1 MLPVAKCVANAEDIG
16 MRSILVAEYFAFV
29 VGPALGLSLNDLYP
43 FGDQAGDTA
52 MNKNDDGSSP
62 DIPIS
67 TLFPFFNHQHTKL
80 IVNTNGVISFLRPVG
95 TYTPNPFPI
104 ANDARMIAPF
114 WADIDTTRG
123 GTVWYRETTND
134 TMLDRATDEVRAY
147 FPDFFRFRAS
157 WVFIAT
163 WDRVAF
169 FGCSGGGCSK
179 NNTFQ
184 AVLITN
190 GQHSF
195 TIYNYEDIQWTTGT
209 ASRGNSTTGLGG
221 TPAQVGFNA
230 GDGIVSFTVNASRSP
245 DIVNVDEDSNVDIPG
260 KFAFRIDASDISD
273 GGCNTKGRLTITPR
287 YGPMLGGQYLV
298 ISGPCIEPGATIE
311 LTFLGL
317 PDKKNCERKTEFSMA
332 CITPMF
338 LYTGDAIVQVVIE
351 DQQGDRKTFLGRYTI
366 INPAD
371 SKHRAYRHSASDWF
385 SGRQQISW
393 DPDVAELKDDEKVD
407 IHLFYLKEEGNRG
420 LKWQKE
426 ILKQGVQRLLGT
438 TELFLPTSGYALAVR
453 VTSSP
458 QRNDQFERGIWSDI
472 FPLALRSDQA
482 YSLCKNWLNT
492 EVQLPPLPS
501 DDVQP
506 CPCTLDQALLDIVR
520 FQPDPDCNI
529 FNRNSQFSRTGN
541 CLHRRDAAH
550 CIRLTDLG
558 QQMDNLCCYD
568 SSNNLIDSRLKEG
581 GSLQRYHY
589 LGGSR
594 IYPYLTNFYFD
605 VLPFLH
611 CCRYTR
617 NGYNV
622 VSGGNIVVAENICPR
637 FFTHRK
643 YSSCENY
650 EPPRPARTNG
660 DPHITTLDGYSYTFN
675 GVGEF
680 VYLKTTDG
688 TFQSQIRFEQFRKE
702 NGDLVD
708 ASVCTAIATQHTNTS
723 GVVEV
728 RLNSIRTADILVDGE
743 VIDFDESN
751 AHQFPGAFVLQIA
764 SNDSNINSTKK
775 EFIVSFTEIG
785 IAFKAI
791 ASSKVLNI
799 LPIVGN
805 KSLAGSLRGLL
816 GDFDENPNNDL
827 QTDSGRILYPNS
839 STEQIFDD
847 FGVSWRI
854 TENSSLFTYE
864 PGKSYDDYQLR
875 SFRPA
880 FSLPTNLPPEG
891 VDLCGTDQECA
902 FDYAVTDS
910 ADLAAETLQIT
921 VIFNTSVEASYEIK
935 NCANLPSVV
944 GGVWNASSTLEGSNA
959 TFSCY
964 PGYEMDGESNIVSCR
979 NNSWGDFGNFSCV
992 QINTSSTL
1000 EVTPTLFTTEK
1011 ETSIPTTST
1020 FKEIITTTTMEAT
1033 TTTEDVLTT
1042 TMTTTSETEEI
1053 STTTDIPITSTSQ
1066 TSTTSLPTTST
1077 SQTSTTSIPPTST
1090 TQTSTMTST
1099 KQWTT
1104 AEISKST
1111 DQPTIF
1117 TTEKTSTTTYK
1128 PTALTTQSTTAKQT
1142 TSTTEETS
1150 ITTPNQPKS
1159 STESTTTTQTIS
1171 TTEDASTEPSHQTKT
1186 WTTNVSTISVTHQT
1200 STLNIKE
1207 TLQQFDEQFNKILP
1221 YVIGGVVVIIVLSVV
1236 VGILFLRRFVQLKKK
1251 KNNSSGTYT
1260 HTDGFTF
1267 YSHETNK

>member
-1 MLPVAKCVANAEDIG
+1 M
-16 MRSILVAEYFAFV
+16 
-29 VGPALGLSLNDLYP
+29 
-43 FGDQAGDTA
+43 
-52 MNKNDDGSSP
+52 
-62 DIPIS
+62 
-67 TLFPFFNHQHTKL
+67 
-80 IVNTNGVISFLRPVG
+80 
-95 TYTPNPFPI
+95 
-104 ANDARMIAPF
+104 
-114 WADIDTTRG
+114 
-123 GTVWYRETTND
+123 
-134 TMLDRATDEVRAY
+134 
-147 FPDFFRFRAS
+147 
-157 WVFIAT
+157 
-163 WDRVAF
+163 
-169 FGCSGGGCSK
+169 
-179 NNTFQ
+179 
-184 AVLITN
+184 
-190 GQHSF
+190 
-195 TIYNYEDIQWTTGT
+195 
-209 ASRGNSTTGLGG
+209 
-221 TPAQVGFNA
+221 
-230 GDGIVSFTVNASRSP
+230 
-245 DIVNVDEDSNVDIPG
+245 
-260 KFAFRIDASDISD
+260 
-273 GGCNTKGRLTITPR
+273 
-287 YGPMLGGQYLV
+287 
-298 ISGPCIEPGATIE
+298 
-311 LTFLGL
+311 
-317 PDKKNCERKTEFSMA
+317 
-332 CITPMF
+332 
-338 LYTGDAIVQVVIE
+338 
-351 DQQGDRKTFLGRYTI
+351 
-366 INPAD
+366 
-371 SKHRAYRHSASDWF
+371 
-385 SGRQQISW
+385 
-393 DPDVAELKDDEKVD
+393 
-407 IHLFYLKEEGNRG
+407 
-420 LKWQKE
+420 
-426 ILKQGVQRLLGT
+426 
-438 TELFLPTSGYALAVR
+438 
-453 VTSSP
+453 
-458 QRNDQFERGIWSDI
+458 
-472 FPLALRSDQA
+472 
-482 YSLCKNWLNT
+482 
-492 EVQLPPLPS
+492 
-501 DDVQP
+501 
-506 CPCTLDQALLDIVR
+506 
-520 FQPDPDCNI
+520 
-529 FNRNSQFSRTGN
+529 
-541 CLHRRDAAH
+541 
-550 CIRLTDLG
+550 
-558 QQMDNLCCYD
+558 
-568 SSNNLIDSRLKEG
+568 
-581 GSLQRYHY
+581 
-589 LGGSR
+589 
-594 IYPYLTNFYFD
+594 
-605 VLPFLH
+605 
-611 CCRYTR
+611 
-617 NGYNV
+617 
-622 VSGGNIVVAENICPR
+622 
-637 FFTHRK
+637 
-643 YSSCENY
+643 
-650 EPPRPARTNG
+650 
-660 DPHITTLDGYSYTFN
+660 
-675 GVGEF
+675 
-680 VYLKTTDG
+680 YLKTTDG

-880 FSLPTNLPPEG
+880 FSVPTNLPPE
-891 VDLCGTDQECA
+891 VVELCGTDQKCA

-1066 TSTTSLPTTST
+1066 TSTTSLPTTSRTQTSTTSLPTTST
-1077 SQTSTTSIPPTST
+1077 SQTSTASLPPTST

-1104 AEISKST
+1104 AEISKSN

-1150 ITTPNQPKS
+1150 ITTQNQPKS
-1159 STESTTTTQTIS
+1159 STKSTTTTQTIS
-1171 TTEDASTEPSHQTKT
+1171 TTEDASTEQSHQTT
-1186 WTTNVSTISVTHQT
+1186 TLTTNVSTISVTHQT

-1207 TLQQFDEQFNKILP
+1207 TLQQFDEQFIKILP